1 MLASEILFYLALLFV
16 IRGGVPVFW
25 DEVRLLNAS
34 LRDSEDVVACD
45 YISAAL
51 IQVRQTN
58 SFSLQLSHLLINNGH
73 IVLIRLVRFIIEKRW
88 GLNEARIV

>member
-1 MLASEILFYLALLFV
+1 MLASDLLFILVLLFV

-25 DEVRLLNAS
+25 EEFRLLNAS
-34 LRDSEDVVACD
+34 LRNFDDVVACD

-51 IQVRQTN
+51 IQVRQTY
-58 SFSLQLSHLLINNGH
+58 SFSRLLSHLLINNGH
-73 IVLIRLVRFIIEKRW
+73 IVLIRLVWFIIEKRR